1 MRGLPICAAA
11 LALAA
16 PALADN
22 HTTPEQ
28 DAVAEAATN
37 FMAAISSDDRTLLAE
52 LMVSEGMIF
61 VHNRMDPDNPRLAIV
76 SVAEHVESWKSRT
89 ADYEE
94 VMNYSHVLVDGDMAQ
109 VWGPYSFTAD
119 GSLTHC
125 GINSLS
131 LVRRDGE
138 WKVGNTSF
146 TMVAPSECMAVGAD
160 WVEGDD
166 S

>member
-1 MRGLPICAAA
+1 MRGLPIRAAA

-16 PALADN
+16 PALADH

-28 DAVAEAATN
+28 DAVAEAVTD
-37 FMAAISSDDRTLLAE
+37 FMDAISSDDRTLLTE
-52 LMVSEGMIF
+52 LMVPEGMIF
-61 VHNRMDPDNPRLAIV
+61 VHDRMDPDNPRLAIV
-76 SVAEHVESWKSRT
+76 PVAEHVERWKTRT

-94 VMNYSHVLVDGDMAQ
+94 VMNYSNILVDGDMAQ

-119 GSLTHC
+119 GTLTHC

-131 LVRRDGE
+131 LVKRDGE